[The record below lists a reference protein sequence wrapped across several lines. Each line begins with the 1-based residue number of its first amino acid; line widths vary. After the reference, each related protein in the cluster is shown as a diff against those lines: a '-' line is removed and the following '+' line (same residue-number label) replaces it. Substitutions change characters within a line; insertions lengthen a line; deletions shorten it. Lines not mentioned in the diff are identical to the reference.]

1 MIYGLNFNGT
11 QIPEGVRRKFAK
23 TIRCPDGRKA
33 DLQGVGQSGEE
44 RDVMVSA
51 AQRPGRDLHIV
62 QRATAGGSWYG
73 VYVKRG

>member
-11 QIPEGVRRKFAK
+11 IIPDGVRKKFK
-23 TIRCPDGRKA
+23 QKLRCPDGRMA

-44 RDVMVSA
+44 RDVMVSV

-62 QRATAGGSWYG
+62 SRQTAAGMWYG